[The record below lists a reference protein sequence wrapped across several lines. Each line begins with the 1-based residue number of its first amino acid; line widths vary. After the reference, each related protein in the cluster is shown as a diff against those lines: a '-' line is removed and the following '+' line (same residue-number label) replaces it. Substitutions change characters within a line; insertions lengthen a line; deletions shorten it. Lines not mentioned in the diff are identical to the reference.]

1 MLMAMQ
7 VNENYDHSRTD
18 YAERVKKKQVTER
31 AEKQKTQSGEAI
43 QPLWSGKWDMS
54 ANLQIKRRTKKWIRI
69 ISIYS
74 IIYTVITLLNSVLYL
89 CNGIYEDPSG
99 NWHELDRAMILLIG
113 IATFELCTNLPVKPL
128 VLRYLIAYIPSQLLA
143 FAYVWFSGLRESLA
157 KTAYRDIWI
166 NFTSLF
172 VLLCIINTAVYIFK
186 KKREQE
192 GKGRKE

>member
-1 MLMAMQ
+1 MAMQ

-128 VLRYLIAYIPSQLLA
+128 VLGSVMA
-143 FAYVWFSGLRESLA
+143 
-157 KTAYRDIWI
+157 
-166 NFTSLF
+166 
-172 VLLCIINTAVYIFK
+172 
-186 KKREQE
+186 
-192 GKGRKE
+192 